1 MMIWA
6 GRVLSGLYVL
16 FTLVASAAPKL
27 IGAGVARESMDQ
39 LGWDTQYLLTIGFIE
54 LACVVL
60 YVVPATSVLG
70 AVLSTALLGG
80 AIASQLRADAP
91 MFTHVLFGIYLGL
104 FMWGGLW
111 LRQPML
117 RALLPIRAS

>member
-1 MMIWA
+1 MVWT
-6 GRVLSGLYVL
+6 GRVLSGIYVL
-16 FTLVASAAPKL
+16 FTVVASAAPKL
-27 IGAGVARESMDQ
+27 IGADVARDSIEQ
-39 LGWDTQYLLTIGFIE
+39 LGWDTRYLLTIGIIE

-70 AVLSTALLGG
+70 AVLSTALLGS

-91 MFTHVLFGIYLGL
+91 MFTHVLFGIDLGM

-111 LRQPML
+111 LRQPTL
-117 RALLPIRAS
+117 RALFPIRAT